1 MYIHRVYIWIYNIH
15 IIHKINTRMATY
27 RYMCVV
33 RVCAC
38 VWSKVYF
45 RRRIF
50 AGNKKKKNKINI
62 FEKCTPLS
70 LFSIIRLHCSRQ
82 YRIYCVPNNNIQRVS
97 EWKKNHWQ
105 PSLFYSSFS
114 IIIQFGFFLSFLLFS
129 SFWCV
134 FLFVVM
140 MMFEMRYM
148 FCQCVSV

>member
-50 AGNKKKKNKINI
+50 AGNKKKTKLIYLRNVLLSVSS
-62 FEKCTPLS
+62 PLS
-70 LFSIIRLHCSRQ
+70 ACIALDNTEFIAYQII
-82 YRIYCVPNNNIQRVS
+82 IYN
-97 EWKKNHWQ
+97 EWVNERRTIDNHLYFTHHFQ
-105 PSLFYSSFS
+105 SSFNS
-114 IIIQFGFFLSFLLFS
+114 VFFSFLLFS